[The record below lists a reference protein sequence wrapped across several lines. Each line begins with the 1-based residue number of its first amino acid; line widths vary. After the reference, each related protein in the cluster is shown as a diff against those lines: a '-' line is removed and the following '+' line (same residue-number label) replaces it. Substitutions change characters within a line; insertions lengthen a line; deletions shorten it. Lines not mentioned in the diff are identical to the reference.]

1 MIPLSWV
8 LALAGLLFG
17 IGLLGALLSTNAVR
31 MLICIELMLNAVNM
45 NLVAF
50 SRYQG
55 MGQAHGEIVAL
66 FAMAVGAAEAA
77 VGLAIFVAVAR
88 NSKVIDID
96 KINLLKW

>member
-31 MLICIELMLNAVNM
+31 MLICIELMLNAVNI

-50 SRYQG
+50 SRYQ
-55 MGQAHGEIVAL
+55 GQAHGEIVAL
-66 FAMAVGAAEAA
+66 FAMAIGAAEAA